1 MAKVD
6 GPLLSLDASGS
17 IGGAMTFSKWKGINY
32 VRYKTKPTNPQTT
45 AQTTQRTAFSTAVT
59 GWHALTEIVQG
70 EWTARAKALGLA
82 MSGFNLYVQQHIA
95 QAGEPVMP

>member
-17 IGGAMTFSKWKGINY
+17 IGGAMTFSKWKGVNY

-45 AQTTQRTAFSTAVT
+45 AQTTQRTAFSTAVAA
-59 GWHALTEIVQG
+59 WHALTTEVQDT
-70 EWTARAKALGLA
+70 WTARAKALGLT
-82 MSGFNLYVQQHIA
+82 MSGFNLYVKEHIA
-95 QAGEPVMP
+95 AGGEPTMP